1 MSEPA
6 VPPVLSRITIATTY
20 HSREEPTSKDQKAT
34 SLWALGCHKP
44 VIPVVTFLTPLARNL
59 LINSKGSIGHAFAV
73 CIRTGNQ
80 DQASFCPFTLR
91 EVSVLSELALG
102 HLRYILTDVPPQS
115 NSPPD
120 TVFGAK
126 HWAEI
131 RDSQRPQGPS
141 VSSVLIRQ
149 SDSPSPCHPTGP
161 VLRANPYSEVTDL
174 ICRLPSPTLFYRLE
188 AVHLGDLLR
197 IWLPSDFHG
206 SNKAHEAPQEP
217 WRFTE
222 TTSLSPAKSIPGS
235 PFLNQKRELWLGLS
249 LIFRVHLRYRATS
262 FSKIS
267 LEYLLLPPR
276 FALMEAPI
284 GPTPKIFNVNHC
296 QPLIRSGHNGLSAQ
310 KTFNC
315 TTNQDANYRCIPILP
330 LESSLSS
337 IYKVEEP
344 GVYTDI
350 VFDNPERVVHV
361 DVLHL
366 VVAQ

>member
-1 MSEPA
+1 MNQMSEPA
-6 VPPVLSRITIATTY
+6 VPLVLSRITIATTY

-149 SDSPSPCHPTGP
+149 SDSPSPPTGP
-161 VLRANPYSEVTDL
+161 VLRANPYPEVTDL
-174 ICRLPSPTLFYRLE
+174 ICRLPLPTLFYRLE

-197 IWLPSDFHG
+197 IW
-206 SNKAHEAPQEP
+206 EP

-222 TTSLSPAKSIPGS
+222 TTSLSPAEPIPGS
-235 PFLNQKRELWLGLS
+235 PFLNQKRELWLGLYS
-249 LIFRVHLRYRATS
+249 MFPSS
-262 FSKIS
+262 FAIS

-276 FALMEAPI
+276 SAPMEAQT
-284 GPTPKIFNVNHC
+284 GPTPKVFNANHC
-296 QPLIRSGHNGLSAQ
+296 DPLTRCGQVSCYTFLSGFQLPWPPSCCLYQPTPFMGSHERKVWHFNSTFGSSHSASSAYQ
-310 KTFNC
+310 KWPTWS
-315 TTNQDANYRCIPILP
+315 TH
-330 LESSLSS
+330 SMSM
-337 IYKVEEP
+337 
-344 GVYTDI
+344 
-350 VFDNPERVVHV
+350 
-361 DVLHL
+361 LHSFI
-366 VVAQ
+366 

>member
-1 MSEPA
+1 MNQMSEPA
-6 VPPVLSRITIATTY
+6 VPLVLSRITIATTY

-149 SDSPSPCHPTGP
+149 SDSPSPPTGP
-161 VLRANPYSEVTDL
+161 VLRANPYPEVTDL
-174 ICRLPSPTLFYRLE
+174 ICRLPLPTLFYRLE
-188 AVHLGDLLR
+188 AVHLGDLLW
-197 IWLPSDFHG
+197 IW
-206 SNKAHEAPQEP
+206 EP

-222 TTSLSPAKSIPGS
+222 TTSLSPAEPIPGS
-235 PFLNQKRELWLGLS
+235 PFLNQKRELWLGL
-249 LIFRVHLRYRATS
+249 
-262 FSKIS
+262 
-267 LEYLLLPPR
+267 YLMFPSS
-276 FALMEAPI
+276 FALP
-284 GPTPKIFNVNHC
+284 
-296 QPLIRSGHNGLSAQ
+296 R
-310 KTFNC
+310 
-315 TTNQDANYRCIPILP
+315 
-330 LESSLSS
+330 
-337 IYKVEEP
+337 
-344 GVYTDI
+344 
-350 VFDNPERVVHV
+350 
-361 DVLHL
+361 
-366 VVAQ
+366 